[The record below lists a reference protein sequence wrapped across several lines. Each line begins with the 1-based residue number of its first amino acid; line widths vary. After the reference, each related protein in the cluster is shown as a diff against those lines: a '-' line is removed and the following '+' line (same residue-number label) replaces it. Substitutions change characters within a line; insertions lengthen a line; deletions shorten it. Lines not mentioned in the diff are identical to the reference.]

1 MAGVMEFLKK
11 KRLGMQYGYETY
23 FKPQDKQPV
32 GRVGVV
38 FAHMGVPEDYDFAFY
53 NTYMTHLFRSIL
65 PGFVAGMVLADK
77 GTVLS
82 DPENPVPRDPFT
94 PRTLMNARGETTN
107 RQGVPYVDCEVKWVP
122 PRKPDNPWDNG
133 YFLYTGDG
141 KFGAPCIAQKAGC
154 KVVSWYY
161 HSLLTPSGKCSYEYQ
176 VRRVYEDAQAEIRR
190 HYDPAQVLC
199 RLAPFVYRDRLAGAI
214 EDLLAQGCD
223 TIVYCSFSNPVFSDF
238 EEYHASMPFVHR
250 TVDGRA
256 RVIFTDQCGTS
267 RHLQQVRSL
276 MLQDQLDQLPEDASV
291 FVILSRHGHPFKK
304 ETMDWRGAFC
314 RKPLEE
320 GLIGL
325 MEARGGRWDFCWSND
340 EFTEGIRFETRQAYL
355 RAIDEGYDYAI
366 EIPTDF
372 LFENTDLMIHHARK
386 KFTAFSEYSQ
396 YDPVDYPDWDQPL
409 VRTFREKN
417 TTGIYLG
424 VPVGD
429 RYRPYVVRA
438 VVDSVRAVL
447 DYRERHQI
455 GH

>member
-1 MAGVMEFLKK
+1 MFFSKK
-11 KRLGMQYGYETY
+11 KRLGMQVGYETT
-23 FKPQDKQPV
+23 FKPQDKNPV
-32 GRVGVV
+32 GKVGLI
-38 FAHMGVPEDYDFAFY
+38 FAHMGVPEAYDFEFY
-53 NTYMTHLFRSIL
+53 KTYMTHLFKSIL

-77 GTVLS
+77 GTVLT
-82 DPENPVPRDPFT
+82 DPENPVSREPFT
-94 PRTLMNARGETTN
+94 PKTLMNAHGETVN

-122 PRKPDNPWDNG
+122 PRRPDYAWDNG
-133 YFLYTGDG
+133 YFLYKGDG

-161 HSLLTPSGKCSYEYQ
+161 HSLLTPSMLCPYDYQ
-176 VRRVYEDAQAEIRR
+176 VRKVYAELEAAVNRR
-190 HYDPAQVLC
+190 YGPEKVLC
-199 RLAPFVYRDRLAGAI
+199 RLAPFVYRDRLRAAI
-214 EDLLAQGCD
+214 EELLDEGCE
-223 TIVYCSFSNPVFSDF
+223 TILYSSFSNPVFSDF
-238 EEYHASMPFVHR
+238 EEYNSSMPFVHQA
-250 TVDGRA
+250 VDGRA
-256 RVIFTDQCGTS
+256 KVIFSDQCGTS
-267 RHLQQVRSL
+267 RHIHNVRFR
-276 MLQDQLDQLPEDASV
+276 MLQDQLEKLPPDASV
-291 FVILSRHGHPFKK
+291 FVILSRHGHPFKQ
-304 ETMDWRGAFC
+304 ETMDWRGALC

-325 MEARGGRWDFCWSND
+325 MQARGGRWDFCWSND

-355 RAIDEGYDYAI
+355 RAIDEGYDFAI

-409 VRTFREKN
+409 VRTFKEKG

-429 RYRPYVVRA
+429 RYRPDVVKA
-438 VVDSVRAVL
+438 VLESVTTLL